1 MDNIKSEIKD
11 KSKNNLELIYKEAL
25 SPSQSTLLT
34 DYLTQRLPNYTHQQI
49 LNLDFRYLQ
58 HLHLNKS
65 NPDTSYWKNSP
76 QTISD
81 SILYPIRNS
90 TSQLTMIGVRSLTT
104 SQHKLRHNKITDQRT
119 TPPLT
124 YTLYNIHNILNPI
137 GTQQTKHTQSNHNYI
152 IITEG
157 VFDALSL
164 IPTFPNTI
172 STLTA
177 SLPKTTLHLLSYFPN
192 IILALDNDN
201 IGIEQT
207 KNIISF
213 YNEYYPH
220 INITTISPDIPDK
233 HKDINETLIQ
243 SYLNNT
249 DDFNNILQ
257 SIQQELDYFQG

>member
-49 LNLDFRYLQ
+49 LNLDFRYIS

-65 NPDTSYWKNSP
+65 NPNTSYWKNPP

-104 SQHKLRHNKITDQRT
+104 SEHKLRHNKITDQRT

-124 YTLYNIHNILNPI
+124 YTLYNIENII
-137 GTQQTKHTQSNHNYI
+137 GTNNHDYI

-213 YNEYYPH
+213 YNEHYPH

-249 DDFNNILQ
+249 DHFNNLLQ
-257 SIQQELDYFQG
+257 SIQQELDYFQV